1 MATIDPT
8 RRARLPLAT
17 RMFSGVGTV
26 MLYYNQVLG
35 LSAAWVGTTIMI
47 AMVADALFDPI
58 VGHVSDNWR
67 SRWGRRHP
75 FMYASA
81 IPLSI
86 CYFLVWAPPALD
98 PAALSVYL
106 LVIAILVR
114 MIVSVYEIPSM
125 ALLSELSS
133 DYDERTELV
142 AWRYFFG
149 VVGGIGITILTF
161 KYFLVPTPSQPVGQL
176 NPAGYFDYGIV
187 ASILIF
193 VFVLASALGTHNR
206 IPMLRGQGERS
217 KLRDI
222 WGAARDVFTNRP
234 YQILILAMLLLSTAT
249 GLNNALG
256 IYVNTYFWELSAS
269 DIALLGSAALI
280 GVMLAFLVAL
290 PLSKRMGKKWGGLAL
305 SVLPVILL
313 LSTTVARLSGLIPA
327 HSPVILPML
336 FVSAVLTYACQIG
349 GSILLVSMISDVT
362 DQVRLSTG
370 RQSEGLL
377 FSVVVMINKA
387 ISGLGVLFAGF
398 LLTAVAFP
406 AKAQPGQ
413 VAESVIHTMVI
424 AFVGLYLVFT
434 VVGLLS
440 LLRFPITRE
449 SHEAVLRGLEATS
462 PGATPAPTH

>member
-26 MLYYNQVLG
+26 AFGIKDQGFGGFLMLYYNQVLG

-206 IPMLRGQGERS
+206 IDVHAAVVRIPIAQGRMVAHKADGQEAVRREIARLAEHGLVRRHQRRPHLPFRDLGRQLLAPGQQRQRLKDRRAIGQRPAERRERTFRRDEPLQML
-217 KLRDI
+217 
-222 WGAARDVFTNRP
+222 AV
-234 YQILILAMLLLSTAT
+234 
-249 GLNNALG
+249 ALG
-256 IYVNTYFWELSAS
+256 
-269 DIALLGSAALI
+269 ALDGQLAPLGQVVLPERR
-280 GVMLAFLVAL
+280 LVA
-290 PLSKRMGKKWGGLAL
+290 SMT
-305 SVLPVILL
+305 S
-313 LSTTVARLSGLIPA
+313 STWI
-327 HSPVILPML
+327 I
-336 FVSAVLTYACQIG
+336 IG
-349 GSILLVSMISDVT
+349 C
-362 DQVRLSTG
+362 
-370 RQSEGLL
+370 
-377 FSVVVMINKA
+377 
-387 ISGLGVLFAGF
+387 
-398 LLTAVAFP
+398 
-406 AKAQPGQ
+406 
-413 VAESVIHTMVI
+413 
-424 AFVGLYLVFT
+424 
-434 VVGLLS
+434 
-440 LLRFPITRE
+440 ITKE
-449 SHEAVLRGLEATS
+449 
-462 PGATPAPTH
+462 P